1 MHRLN
6 MNPSKGELNPT
17 NDVDLVSK
25 SEGPLFFEQ
34 VGISAS
40 ETLFTSIAPPH
51 PCVKPY
57 GDGHSDGIS
66 QKKGRLQC

>member
-25 SEGPLFFEQ
+25 SEGPLFFEM
-34 VGISAS
+34 VGI
-40 ETLFTSIAPPH
+40 H
-51 PCVKPY
+51 KN
-57 GDGHSDGIS
+57 IS
-66 QKKGRLQC
+66 PVG

>member
-34 VGISAS
+34 VGMCIYR
-40 ETLFTSIAPPH
+40 SIF
-51 PCVKPY
+51 
-57 GDGHSDGIS
+57 
-66 QKKGRLQC
+66 LNF